1 LPAGIAPEQFAAR
14 NSGISYCCWLFLAVI
29 RRSCSLLFFASAVE
43 KPVFPGLRPNPW
55 LFFFCINSVQRRLHW
70 YVSERLTKSAI
81 YMIKAGMTAGAELPN
96 SELEERVRAVRRF
109 NRFYTRKIG
118 VLKEG
123 LLGSPLS
130 LSEGRVLYELAQHDH
145 TRASELAQELGLDSG
160 YLSRMLKSFEAKG
173 VVTKHASKSDRR
185 QIILTLTDR
194 GREMFATIDVR
205 SRDEIAALLRAL
217 PASHQAQLVAALE
230 RVEHLLGMRGEE
242 ADLSFIL
249 RPHQPGD
256 IGWIVHRH
264 GVLYAEEYG
273 LDTTFEALVARIA
286 AGFIENF
293 DARRERC
300 WIAERDGEI
309 VGSVLLVRDSE
320 EIGKLRL
327 LLVEPKAR
335 GLGIGRRL
343 VGECIGFARRAG
355 YRKLTL
361 WTNDVLVS
369 ARRIY
374 ESAGFHLARE
384 EPHHS
389 FGRDLVGQYWE
400 LPLAPH

>member
-1 LPAGIAPEQFAAR
+1 M
-14 NSGISYCCWLFLAVI
+14 
-29 RRSCSLLFFASAVE
+29 ASMRACE
-43 KPVFPGLRPNPW
+43 NLSN
-55 LFFFCINSVQRRLHW
+55 
-70 YVSERLTKSAI
+70 
-81 YMIKAGMTAGAELPN
+81 AEL
-96 SELEERVRAVRRF
+96 EGRVRAVRRF

-130 LSEGRVLYELAQHDH
+130 LTEGRVLYEMAQREH
-145 TRASELAQELGLDSG
+145 TTASELAQELGLDPG
-160 YLSRMLKSFEAKG
+160 YLSRMLKSFEVKG
-173 VVTKHASKSDRR
+173 VITKHASKSDGR
-185 QIILTLTDR
+185 QIILSLTRR
-194 GREMFATIDVR
+194 GREMFATIDAR
-205 SRDEIAALLRAL
+205 SREEIAALLATL
-217 PASHQAQLVAALE
+217 PASHQAQLVAALD
-230 RVEHLLGMRGEE
+230 RVERLLGVQGEQG
-242 ADLSFIL
+242 SVPYIL

-256 IGWIVHRH
+256 MGWIIHRH

-309 VGSVLLVRDSE
+309 VGSVMLVSDSE
-320 EIGKLRL
+320 ETAKLRL
-327 LLVEPKAR
+327 LYVEPQAR
-335 GLGIGRRL
+335 GVGIGRRL
-343 VGECIGFARRAG
+343 VSECVGFARRSG

-374 ESAGFHLARE
+374 ESAGFDLVRE
-384 EPHHS
+384 EPHHN